1 MATFCPHCMQE
12 TQRLICSH
20 CGKDVQFT
28 GKEQHLPVATV
39 LRGKQEYILG
49 ASLGQGGFGI
59 TYIALNVA
67 TMERVAIKEYFPVH
81 WCQRGEDGMN
91 VYPTSA
97 SYETGK
103 QRFFQ
108 EAKNIY
114 RFRELKTVVNVLEFF
129 GQNNTCYIVMEYLEG
144 ESLDSLVQRTG
155 KLRTDE
161 LLKKLKP
168 LMEDL
173 DQIHHSNPP
182 VLHRDIAPDNIM
194 LLENGGVAL
203 LDFGSAR
210 SCQKDGNGMT
220 KFIKQGYSPVEQYF
234 KEGEQGPYSDV
245 YSLAATIY
253 YALTGKRPVD
263 ALERQSTVLGGNRD
277 PLVPPRQNGAS
288 IQDYQEKALMDALE
302 LLSEKRTASV
312 KQLCEGLI
320 KAEQPASSDLKL
332 RSAKIDRRDHTVTL
346 LWSGKLPKGTTF
358 RVMRSING
366 ITFQPLDRTTDHF
379 YLDHLPPG
387 TERVQYRVELQGENG
402 RLLDL
407 TTGNTIYVRS
417 LTLPN
422 LFDLSEGALMAVL
435 AVLLVLVLVLLVLLL
450 M

>member
-1 MATFCPHCMQE
+1 MAEYCPHCMQE
-12 TQRLICSH
+12 VQGLVCPH
-20 CGKDVQFT
+20 CKKEVRFT
-28 GKEQHLPVATV
+28 GKERHLPVGTV

-67 TMERVAIKEYFPVH
+67 TMERVAIKEYFPIF
-81 WCQRGEDGMN
+81 WCQRGEDGVN
-91 VYPTSA
+91 VYPTSE
-97 SYETGK
+97 SYEMGK

-114 RFRELKTVVNVLEFF
+114 HFRELKTVVNVLEFF
-129 GQNNTCYIVMEYLEG
+129 VQNNTCYIVMEYLDG
-144 ESLDSLVQRTG
+144 ESLESLVRRTG
-155 KLRTDE
+155 KLPAND
-161 LLKKLKP
+161 LLEKLKP
-168 LMEDL
+168 LMD
-173 DQIHHSNPP
+173 DIDKMHRRIPS

-194 LLENGGVAL
+194 MLKNGGVAL

-220 KFIKQGYSPVEQYF
+220 KFVKQGYSPVEQYF

-253 YALTGKRPVD
+253 YALTGKRPTD
-263 ALERQSTVLGGNRD
+263 ARERQSTVLEGKPD

-302 LLSEKRTASV
+302 LISEKRTSSM
-312 KQLCEGLI
+312 KQLCEELI
-320 KAEQPASSDLKL
+320 KTSHASSGNLKL
-332 RSAKIDRRDHTVTL
+332 RQVKIDRRDQTAEL
-346 LWSGKLPKGTTF
+346 LWVGSLPQGATF
-358 RVMRSING
+358 RVMRSVNG
-366 ITFQPLDRTTDHF
+366 TAFRLLDKTTDHF
-379 YLDHLPPG
+379 FLDHLSS
-387 TERVQYRVELQGENG
+387 EIDHVQYRVELQGEKG
-402 RLLDL
+402 EILDH
-407 TTGNTIYVRS
+407 TTGNTLRVRGV
-417 LTLPN
+417 TLPN

-435 AVLLVLVLVLLVLLL
+435 AVLLVLVLALLVLLL

>member
-12 TQRLICSH
+12 TQGLICSH

-155 KLRTDE
+155 KLHADV
-161 LLKKLKP
+161 LLK
-168 LMEDL
+168 
-173 DQIHHSNPP
+173 
-182 VLHRDIAPDNIM
+182 
-194 LLENGGVAL
+194 NGGVAL

-346 LWSGKLPKGTTF
+346 LWSGELPKGTTF

-387 TERVQYRVELQGENG
+387 TERVQYRVELQGKNG